1 MELNVMALVNGMIGT
16 TLLVVIAY
24 VLGFIWNKLQ
34 GEEYD
39 DYFSMGVVILL
50 ILGVI
55 LFVLYNVGGLMES
68 LKIALF

>member
-1 MELNVMALVNGMIGT
+1 MNVMALVNGMIGT

-34 GEEYD
+34 GDEYD

-50 ILGVI
+50 VLGI
-55 LFVLYNVGGLMES
+55 IFFVLYNVGGLMES
-68 LKIALF
+68 LNIALF